1 MARSEKTQNATR
13 AKAGIDGVTTL
24 RFGEFNVSEQHSI
37 ATYVSDMLALERH
50 IRIPFDTQKND
61 SDFNEYADSAQL
73 VTRLAEMSD
82 THIEQ
87 LKAALSDLGGQEISP
102 IKSAVAEV
110 EGVVAGA
117 IDKIRKTKVSKA
129 LRDDYTA
136 LALCCAGY
144 SALLATANGMGDSR
158 IADLAERMLS
168 DYSQLVME
176 IGETLP
182 LVVVTE
188 LRAIGLDVQTAT
200 AQTSRERI
208 QKAWSSGA
216 RKVHPS
222 EATSRGS
229 VQTSVE
235 GVR

>member
-1 MARSEKTQNATR
+1 MAN
-13 AKAGIDGVTTL
+13 
-24 RFGEFNVSEQHSI
+24 EQHSI

-50 IRIPFDTQKND
+50 IRIPFDTQKSDN
-61 SDFNEYADSAQL
+61 DFNEYADSAQL
-73 VTRLAEMSD
+73 VTRLAAVSD
-82 THIEQ
+82 THIDQ
-87 LKAALSDLGGQEISP
+87 LKACLSDLGGHELSP
-102 IKSAVAEV
+102 IKSAVVEV

-144 SALLATANGMGDSR
+144 SALLATANGMGESR
-158 IADLAERMLS
+158 VSDLAERMLS

-188 LRAIGLDVQTAT
+188 LRAIGLDVETST
-200 AQTSRERI
+200 AQTSRAQI

-216 RKVHPS
+216 RKVHPAES
-222 EATSRGS
+222 TSRGS
-229 VQTSVE
+229 VETPAE